1 MLLVTGVLLG
11 LAVLLSVPVGVLVA
25 ECMAA
30 CLSWLPHRP
39 QPHALS
45 AEVPLPRVAVLMP
58 AHNEAIGIEA
68 ALSTILPQLGDRD
81 RLLVVADNCD
91 DNTAAIAR
99 HAGATV
105 IERQDTRHRGKGYA
119 LDFGRRWLA
128 ADPPGVVVIADA
140 DCQFAAGAIAQIAQ
154 QAASQQRPVQAIYLM
169 APPASPSPGSMI
181 SAFAFLLKNQVRP
194 SGLARLGLPCLLTG
208 TGMAFPWQLLRHV
221 PLASGN
227 IVEDMQLGLDLA
239 IAGSAPRLC
248 PTAYVTG
255 ILPPHSHAAAT
266 QRTRWEHGHLHTLLT
281 QVPRLLNAALKT
293 SPRQGRI
300 DLLAIALDLCIP
312 PLSLLVM
319 LWAGLLAIALYAGLL
334 GAAWTVALLL
344 GLQGGLMAIA
354 LLLTWAKFGRTT
366 IGVRSLLSIPLYVL
380 GKLPRYLRFITHRQT
395 EWIRTERMKNE
406 G

>member
-11 LAVLLSVPVGVLVA
+11 LVVLLSVPVAVLVA

-30 CLSWLPHRP
+30 CLPRLPHRP
-39 QPHALS
+39 QPHAWS
-45 AEVPLPRVAVLMP
+45 DEVPLPRVAVLMP
-58 AHNEAIGIEA
+58 AHNEASGIEA
-68 ALSTILPQLGDRD
+68 ALSTIWPQLGDRD

-105 IERQDTRHRGKGYA
+105 IERQDIRYRGKGYA

-128 ADPPGVVVIADA
+128 ADPPDVVVIADA

-169 APPASPSPGSMI
+169 APPANPSPGSMI

-208 TGMAFPWQLLRHV
+208 TGMAFPWKLLRHV

-239 IAGSAPRLC
+239 IAGSAPQLC
-248 PTAYVTG
+248 PTAHVTG
-255 ILPPHSHAAAT
+255 ILPPHTHAAAT

-281 QVPRLLNAALKT
+281 QVPRLFNASL
-293 SPRQGRI
+293 RQGRV

-319 LWAGLLAIALYAGLL
+319 LWAGLLAIALDAGLL
-334 GAAWTVALLL
+334 GAAWTPALLL

-366 IGVRSLLSIPLYVL
+366 IGVRSLLGIPLYVL
-380 GKLPRYLRFITHRQT
+380 GKLPRYLRFVTHRQT
-395 EWIRTERMKNE
+395 EWIRTARMKNE

>member
-11 LAVLLSVPVGVLVA
+11 LVVLLSVPVTVLVA

-30 CLSWLPHRP
+30 CLSQPPRRP
-39 QPHALS
+39 QPYALIDQ
-45 AEVPLPRVAVLMP
+45 VPLPRVAVLMP

-68 ALSTILPQLGDRD
+68 ALHPILSQLGDRD
-81 RLLVVADNCD
+81 RLVVVADNCD

-105 IERQDTRHRGKGYA
+105 IERHDTRRRGKGYA
-119 LDFGRRWLA
+119 LDFGIRWLT
-128 ADPPGVVVIADA
+128 ADPPDVVVMADA

-154 QAASQQRPVQAIYLM
+154 QAANQQRPVQAVYMM
-169 APPASPSPGSMI
+169 AQPANPSPGSMI

-208 TGMAFPWQLLRHV
+208 TGMAFPWKILQHA

-227 IVEDMQLGLDLA
+227 LVEDMQLGLDLA
-239 IAGSAPRLC
+239 IAGSAPQLC
-248 PTAYVTG
+248 PTAHVTG
-255 ILPPHSHAAAT
+255 ILPPHTHAAAT
-266 QRTRWEHGHLHTLLT
+266 QRTRWEHGHLHALLT
-281 QVPRLLNAALKT
+281 QVPRLLQAALKP
-293 SPRQGRI
+293 SQKQGRI

-319 LWAGLLAIALYAGLL
+319 LWAGLLALALYAGLL
-334 GAAWTVALLL
+334 GAAWTPALLL

-380 GKLPRYLRFITHRQT
+380 GKLPRYLRFVTHRQT
-395 EWIRTERMKNE
+395 EWVRTARMKDE